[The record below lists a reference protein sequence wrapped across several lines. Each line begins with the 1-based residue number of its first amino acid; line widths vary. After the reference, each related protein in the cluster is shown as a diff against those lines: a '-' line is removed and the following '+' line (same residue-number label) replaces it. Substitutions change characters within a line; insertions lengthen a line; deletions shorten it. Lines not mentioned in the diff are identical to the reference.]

1 MAKPIVVTDADFE
14 EKVLRADKPV
24 VVDFWA
30 PWCAPCRAIA
40 PILDK
45 LATEYEGRLTIA
57 KVNTDEEI
65 QHASALGIQGIPTLI
80 IFKNGQEVGRLV
92 GSRSERPVPVWAGD
106 VAPER
111 GSLRDCPAETKSR
124 GEMQARA
131 DTYRRLPLH
140 STP

>member
-1 MAKPIVVTDADFE
+1 MAKPIVVTDASFE
-14 EKVLRADKPV
+14 EKVLKADKPV

-65 QHASALGIQGIPTLI
+65 RYASNLGIQGIPTLI

-92 GSRSERPVPVWAGD
+92 GSRSEA
-106 VAPER
+106 
-111 GSLRDCPAETKSR
+111 
-124 GEMQARA
+124 Q
-131 DTYRRLPLH
+131 YREVFDKVLG
-140 STP
+140 

>member
-14 EKVLRADKPV
+14 EKVLQADRPV

-30 PWCAPCRAIA
+30 PWCAPCRVIA

-57 KVNTDEEI
+57 KINTDEEI
-65 QHASALGIQGIPTLI
+65 EHASRLGIQGIPTLV

-92 GSRSERPVPVWAGD
+92 GSRSEA
-106 VAPER
+106 
-111 GSLRDCPAETKSR
+111 
-124 GEMQARA
+124 Q
-131 DTYRRLPLH
+131 YREVFDKVLA
-140 STP
+140 